1 MNVLRIELVREVGN
15 VKTYKIIYE
24 ESESI
29 ETTLVGNTFNYDE
42 DPCNYFPELVLD
54 FAERWILGNL

>member
-1 MNVLRIELVREVGN
+1 MNVLRIELVGEVGN
-15 VKTYKIIYE
+15 LKRYKIIYE

-29 ETTLVGNTFNYDE
+29 EVTNVGNTFNYDG
-42 DPCNYFPELVLD
+42 DALNFPELVLD